1 MGDWQQLLL
10 DTAKEL
16 SDLSQRIALSTTSA
30 ELVEQELKRCRK
42 KERESRWE
50 DVQQGGR
57 VFHSTPF
64 QPRPVVGSPEADDGN
79 LPARAVASVLQ
90 DIGMGADDARVPS
103 PEVAQVSRGCKR
115 RSDARALGPEE
126 TRESQRARK

>member
-1 MGDWQQLLL
+1 ML

-50 DVQQGGR
+50 DVRQGGR
-57 VFHSTPF
+57 VFHGTPF
-64 QPRPVVGSPEADDGN
+64 QPRPVVGPLDAVLLVDPN
-79 LPARAVASVLQ
+79 LPARVQLVAEVLQ
-90 DIGMGADDARVPS
+90 DIGKGADARVPS
-103 PEVAQVSRGCKR
+103 PEVAQVLQDIKKR
-115 RSDARALGPEE
+115 ADARVLVPEE
-126 TRESQRARK
+126 SNQFTYI